1 MTVSAESVLLRWAA
15 FEEVLA
21 ALSRGVPCLRAD
33 GLWGSSRALAIAGL
47 LQRTGRPALVLTPG
61 PSQRHQMAQDTSFFV
76 STLSGGPVHDV
87 SDGSGADGGAVGEG
101 RVLEFPS
108 GTGASWR
115 GNRHREPDAER
126 ALCCRRLLD
135 GDAVA
140 IVATP
145 SGLSIPVPPP
155 ESFKRRTFTL
165 SVGEGS
171 DREIL
176 IELLG
181 AAGYERVETVMEVGQ
196 WSLRGGIVDVFSPT
210 HDRPVRAEFFG
221 DEVESLRL
229 FDPTTQRSIGPL
241 QELTVLP
248 LGTKDAAP
256 VTLLDYLPP
265 ETLVVLEDPAMLEAP
280 PDDAPA
286 AAPLGALLERYQRLE
301 LPLLQRSEGVGPRV
315 TMGTR
320 SVGGFRGQFKTLA
333 GEIRSWRGEGF
344 TVRLVVDD
352 ARQSDRLRQMLAEH
366 DLEAWPEATLWSR
379 EGLGVLVGE
388 CSAGF
393 QIPALGLI
401 VLCEEEIFGAQR
413 RRLRRPLFQR
423 GAAIASFND
432 LAPNDLV
439 VHEQHGIGRYHGLR
453 TLATEGHSAD
463 FLLLEYA
470 DGGRLYL
477 PVERLDLISKYM
489 GAPDGAARLD
499 RLGGGAWQRVKES
512 VRAALR
518 EMAEA
523 LLKLYASRSVAERA
537 RFSDD
542 TPWQGEF
549 EASFRFEETPDQLRA
564 IEEVKSDMVGQR
576 PMDRLVA
583 GDVGY
588 GKTEVALRAAFKAVA
603 DGRQVAVLVPT
614 TVLAQQHY
622 NTFVERFA
630 PFPAKVELLSRFRS
644 PKEQK
649 AVVAGL
655 ATGAVDVVV
664 GTHRLLSKDVQFR
677 NLGLLVVDEEHRFG
691 VTHKERIKQM
701 RTAVDVLTLTATPIP
716 RTLHMALSGVRD
728 LSVIETPPLD
738 RLPVETVVTPFNRT
752 VIKEAIERELNRGG
766 QVFFVHNR
774 IQSLASM
781 TTFIQSLVPEARV
794 VMAHGQMAER
804 ELESVMVKFVDG
816 QADVLVSTA
825 IVESGLDIPASNT
838 IIINR
843 ADRFGLAQLYQL
855 RGRVGRERQ
864 QAYAYL
870 LVPADGRVDET
881 AQKRL
886 RVIEEMTELGAGLRL
901 AMRDLEIRGAGNLLG
916 AAQHGHIAAVG
927 FDLYSKLLAEAV
939 RELRGEPATER
950 VDPVISVDVEALLP
964 ETYVPE
970 VNQRLA
976 LYKRLAEIERAEEL
990 ADARVELADRF
1001 GPLPEPVEALLDVV
1015 GLRVAARSL
1024 GVERVEAGRG
1034 RAVLT
1039 FAASTRVTPERVL
1052 ETIAAS
1058 RGVLSLRK
1066 EYTVEARIPAEP
1078 WAAVRDALA
1087 KILDSLR

>member
-1 MTVSAESVLLRWAA
+1 MIASAESVLTRWAA

-33 GLWGSSRALAIAGL
+33 GLWGSSRALVIAGL
-47 LQRTGRPALVLTPG
+47 LQRTGRPLLVLTPG
-61 PSQRHQMAQDTSFFV
+61 PAPRHQMAQDTGFFL
-76 STLSGGPVHDV
+76 STLSGGL
-87 SDGSGADGGAVGEG
+87 ADPEDEG

-115 GNRHREPDAER
+115 GRRHREPDAER

-140 IVATP
+140 VVATP

-155 ESFKRRTFTL
+155 EGFKRRMFTL
-165 SVGEGS
+165 TVGESS

-176 IELLG
+176 LELLE

-196 WSLRGGIVDVFSPT
+196 WSVRGGIVDIFSPT
-210 HDRPVRAEFFG
+210 HDRPVRAEFVG

-229 FDPTTQRSIGPL
+229 FDPTTQRSTGAVTG
-241 QELTVLP
+241 LTVLP
-248 LGTKDAAP
+248 LGARDAAP
-256 VTLLDYLPP
+256 VTLMDYLPP
-265 ETLVVLEDPAMLEAP
+265 ETLVVLEDPALLEAP
-280 PDDAPA
+280 PDDAPS
-286 AAPLGALLERYQRLE
+286 AAPLGAVLERYQRLE
-301 LPLLQRSEGVGPRV
+301 LPLLQRTEGAGPRV
-315 TMGTR
+315 AMGTR

-333 GEIRSWRGEGF
+333 GEIRAWRGEGF
-344 TVRLVVDD
+344 AVRLVVDD
-352 ARQSDRLRQMLAEH
+352 DRQSDRLRQMLAEH
-366 DLEAWPEATLWSR
+366 DLEAWPQATLWSP

-393 QIPALGLI
+393 QVPALGLI

-413 RRLRRPLFQR
+413 RRLRRPRFQR
-423 GAAIASFND
+423 GAAIATFND

-453 TLATEGHSAD
+453 TLTTDGHSAD
-463 FLLLEYA
+463 FLLLEYS

-489 GAPDGAARLD
+489 GAPGGAARLD

-518 EMAEA
+518 EMADA
-523 LLKLYASRSVAERA
+523 LLKLYATRSVTERP
-537 RFSDD
+537 RFSED

-549 EASFRFEETPDQLRA
+549 EAAFRFEETPDQLRA
-564 IEEVKSDMVGQR
+564 IEQVKGDMAGAR

-644 PKEQK
+644 AKEQK

-655 ATGAVDVVV
+655 ASGAVDVVV
-664 GTHRLLSKDVQFR
+664 GTHRLLSRDVRFK

-691 VTHKERIKQM
+691 VTHKERIKQL

-728 LSVIETPPLD
+728 LSVIETPPLA
-738 RLPVETVVTPFNRT
+738 RLPVETVVTAFSRA

-781 TTFIQSLVPEARV
+781 TTFIQGLVPEARV
-794 VMAHGQMAER
+794 VMGHGQMAER

-939 RELRGEPATER
+939 RELSGEPAAER
-950 VDPVISVDVEALLP
+950 VDPAISVDVEALLP
-964 ETYVPE
+964 EAYVPE

-976 LYKRLAEIERAEEL
+976 LYKRLAEIERPEDII
-990 ADARVELADRF
+990 DARAELADRF

-1015 GLRVAARSL
+1015 ALRVAARPL
-1024 GVERVEAGRG
+1024 GVERIEAGGG
-1034 RAVLT
+1034 RAVVT

-1052 ETIAAS
+1052 ERIAAS
-1058 RGVLSLRK
+1058 RGALTLRK

-1078 WAAVRDALA
+1078 WPAVRDALA
-1087 KILDSLR
+1087 KLLDSLR